1 MISLKEYFKQRLLE
15 DLATP
20 ELVDY
25 YSNSV
30 LGNPETAGLSKK
42 EKNMKRH
49 YRLERRA
56 VMASPHLFTL
66 NKETGK
72 PERVVGASLSPELH
86 TALRAAIS
94 SDRYD
99 HRPMSPEHKKLIKD
113 FVTQYG
119 PFDFTTGTGVAER
132 GRERAYPIEYG
143 RVDARGKIPSRSN
156 I

>member
-1 MISLKEYFKQRLLE
+1 MTLKEYFKQRLLE

-25 YSNSV
+25 YSNTV
-30 LGNPETAGLSKK
+30 LGNPNTNPETASLSK
-42 EKNMKRH
+42 NMRRH
-49 YRLERRA
+49 HLLQKRA

-99 HRPMSPEHKKLIKD
+99 YRPMSPEHKELIKD
-113 FVTQYG
+113 FVDKHG

-132 GRERAYPIEYG
+132 GREKAYPIEYG
-143 RVDARGKIPSRSN
+143 RVDARGN
-156 I
+156 IS